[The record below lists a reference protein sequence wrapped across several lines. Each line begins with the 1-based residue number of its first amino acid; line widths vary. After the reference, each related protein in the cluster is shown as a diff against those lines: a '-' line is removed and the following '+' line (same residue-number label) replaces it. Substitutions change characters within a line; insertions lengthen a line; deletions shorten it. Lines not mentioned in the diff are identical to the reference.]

1 MNNTLQNFQH
11 EEFGSVRVVQIDG
24 ESWFVGKDVADAL
37 GYTNGSRD
45 INRHVDAEDRRA
57 EMIPQY
63 QNGTLVSKAI
73 LINES
78 GLYSLILSSKLPTA
92 KKFKR
97 WVTSEILPSIRKH
110 GAYVTDDML
119 DNLVRDPNLA
129 YELFCKLQAE
139 RGKTAA
145 LEERVEQLA
154 PKARYCDLIL
164 QCKNA
169 LPISLIAKD
178 YDMSAVSFNRML
190 HDFGIQHKVRGTWL
204 LYQKYSGKGYTAS
217 NTFYTPG
224 GLAVMHTCWTQ
235 KGRLFLYNMLA
246 YYGILPSME
255 KQDALYC

>member
-24 ESWFVGKDVADAL
+24 EPWFIGKDAAGAL
-37 GYTNGSRD
+37 GYSRPD
-45 INRHVDAEDRRA
+45 HAINKHVDAEDRL
-57 EMIPQY
+57 MY
-63 QNGTLVSKAI
+63 QIGTSGQNRSMLI
-73 LINES
+73 INES

-97 WVTSEILPSIRKH
+97 WVTSEILPSIRRH
-110 GAYVTDDML
+110 GAYVTDNLL
-119 DNLVRDPNLA
+119 DNLARDPNLV

-154 PKARYCDLIL
+154 PKARYCYIIL

-178 YDMSAVSFNRML
+178 YDMSAVAFNRML
-190 HDFGIQHKVRGTWL
+190 HDFGIQHKVRGTWI

-235 KGRLFLYNMLA
+235 KGRLFLYNALA

-255 KQDALYC
+255 KQDALYR